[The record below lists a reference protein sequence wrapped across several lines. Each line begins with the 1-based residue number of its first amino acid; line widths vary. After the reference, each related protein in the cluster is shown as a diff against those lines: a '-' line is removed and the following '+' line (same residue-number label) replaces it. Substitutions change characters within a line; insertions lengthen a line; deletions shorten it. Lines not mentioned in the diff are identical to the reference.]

1 MNDREMEGPGAM
13 NQDLEAMESV
23 DEPRITPRPTWNT
36 SGQGK
41 DASVPIEIDGR
52 WNWCAFLFPTVFA
65 GINRLWLWL
74 LITAAPVVLIS
85 LDILPGDLGGRFGLS
100 SGQLVLSFIL
110 AKRGN
115 ALAWRSRR
123 WESTEH
129 FQRTQ
134 RRWAWGSLAALI
146 GVLAL
151 VAVTEAGGG
160 GSSVLGGSSGPGH
173 YDAHGVSF
181 DYPAGW
187 QYDAGGKLLV
197 GLDELKDQAEWVD
210 AFYEEG
216 AEGLVV
222 VAADD
227 IGVRITERR
236 LKRGAEVIA
245 ETVVPKD
252 GSLEGEPQLTT
263 VGGLP
268 ALRLSLRIPN
278 PDGGTVGN
286 DLVLAYRG
294 STQFLVKCQY
304 PLDHAAAVHEA
315 CEQIADTFEVSTA

>member
-1 MNDREMEGPGAM
+1 MNKDP
-13 NQDLEAMESV
+13 EAMESV
-23 DEPRITPRPTWNT
+23 DEPRISPHPTWNT

-41 DASVPIEIDGR
+41 EASVPIEIDGR

-85 LDILPGDLGGRFGLS
+85 LDILPGGLGGPFVLS
-100 SGQLVLSFIL
+100 SGQLGLSFIL

-123 WESTEH
+123 WESIEH

-151 VAVTEAGGG
+151 VVVTEAGEG

-187 QYDAGGKLLV
+187 QYDAGGELLV

-216 AEGLVV
+216 AGGLVV

-227 IGVRITERR
+227 VGVRITERR

-245 ETVVPKD
+245 ETVVPED
-252 GSLEGEPQLTT
+252 GSLEGEPQVTT

-315 CEQIADTFEVSTA
+315 CEQIVDTFEVSTA

>member
-1 MNDREMEGPGAM
+1 MNRDP
-13 NQDLEAMESV
+13 EAMESV
-23 DEPRITPRPTWNT
+23 DESRITLPPTWNT

-41 DASVPIEIDGR
+41 DASVPTEIDGR

-85 LDILPGDLGGRFGLS
+85 LDILPGGLGGRFGLS

-123 WESTEH
+123 WESIEL

-151 VAVTEAGGG
+151 VAVTVAGEG

-187 QYDAGGKLLV
+187 QFDAGGKLLV
-197 GLDELKDQAEWVD
+197 GLDDLKDQAEWVD
-210 AFYEEG
+210 ALYEEG
-216 AEGLVV
+216 AGGLVV
-222 VAADD
+222 VAAYDV
-227 IGVRITERR
+227 GVRITEKR
-236 LKRGAEVIA
+236 LKRGDEVIV
-245 ETVVPKD
+245 ETVVPED

-268 ALRLSLRIPN
+268 ALRLSLRIPSL
-278 PDGGTVGN
+278 DGGTVGN
-286 DLVLAYRG
+286 DLVLAYRD

-315 CEQIADTFEVSTA
+315 CEQIVDTFEVSTA

>member
-1 MNDREMEGPGAM
+1 MGDERKGLGAM
-13 NQDLEAMESV
+13 NQEFV
-23 DEPRITPRPTWNT
+23 GEPPITPPPTWNT

-41 DASVPIEIDGR
+41 DASVPIELDGR
-52 WNWCAFLFPTVFA
+52 WNWAAFLFPTVFA

-74 LITAAPVVLIS
+74 VITAAPVVLFS
-85 LDILPGDLGGRFGLS
+85 LDILPSGWRVGLS
-100 SGQLVLSFIL
+100 SGQLVLSIIL

-123 WESTEH
+123 WESIEQ

-146 GVLAL
+146 AVLAL
-151 VAVTEAGGG
+151 VAVAEAGGG
-160 GSSVLGGSSGPGH
+160 GGSVLGGSSGPGQ

-181 DYPAGW
+181 EYPAGW
-187 QYDAGGKLLV
+187 QYDAGAELLV

-222 VAADD
+222 VAASDV
-227 IGVRITERR
+227 GVRITERR
-236 LKRGAEVIA
+236 LKRAADLIVKR
-245 ETVVPKD
+245 VVPEG
-252 GSLEGEPQLTT
+252 GSLEGELQVTT

-268 ALRLSLRIPN
+268 AVRFSLRIPD
-278 PDGGTVGN
+278 PAGGTVGN
-286 DLVLAYRG
+286 DVVLAYRD

-304 PLDHAAAVHEA
+304 SLDHAAAVHEA
-315 CEQIADTFEVSTA
+315 CEQIADTFQVSTI

>member
-1 MNDREMEGPGAM
+1 MGDERKGPGAL
-13 NQDLEAMESV
+13 NQESV
-23 DEPRITPRPTWNT
+23 GEPSVTPRPTWNT

-41 DASVPIEIDGR
+41 DASVPIEVDGR
-52 WNWCAFLFPTVFA
+52 WNWAAFLLPTVFA

-74 LITAAPVVLIS
+74 VITAAPVVLFS
-85 LDILPGDLGGRFGLS
+85 LDIVPGGLGGRFGLS
-100 SGQLVLSFIL
+100 SGQLVLSIIL

-123 WESTEH
+123 WESIEH

-146 GVLAL
+146 AVLAL
-151 VAVTEAGGG
+151 VVATEAGEGASSAPR
-160 GSSVLGGSSGPGH
+160 GSSEPGH

-187 QYDAGGKLLV
+187 QYDAGAEFLV

-216 AEGLVV
+216 AEGV
-222 VAADD
+222 VAVAASDV
-227 IGVRITERR
+227 GVRITERR
-236 LKRGAEVIA
+236 LKRAADLIVER
-245 ETVVPKD
+245 VVPEG
-252 GSLEGEPQLTT
+252 GSLEGEPQVTT

-268 ALRLSLRIPN
+268 SIRLSLRIPN
-278 PDGGTVGN
+278 LDGGMVGN
-286 DLVLAYRG
+286 DLVLAYRD

-315 CEQIADTFEVSTA
+315 CEQIANTFQVSTI